1 MNWYILQV
9 YSGYEKRVLES
20 IKELVEK
27 KGLES
32 RINELFIPTQEVL
45 QMRYG
50 KKNSVKKNLIRGY
63 VFLNMSLDE
72 QLFHLIKSIGGVS
85 KFLGSLDKDG
95 IPFPVSQAEID
106 KMLNQVDSQ
115 NSMATS
121 SQHHFEVGEE
131 VKIIAEP
138 FASFKGI
145 IQEIE
150 EEKMK
155 LKISVSIFGRQT
167 PVELEYNQVEKIKD

>member
-20 IKELVEK
+20 IEELVEK

-32 RINELFIPTQEVL
+32 RIQEIFIPTQEVL

-50 KKNSVKKNLIRGY
+50 KKNNVKKNLIRGY
-63 VFLNMSLDE
+63 VFINMAIND
-72 QLFHLIKSIGGVS
+72 QLLHLIKSVSGVS
-85 KFLGSLDKDG
+85 KFVGSLDKDG
-95 IPFPVSQAEID
+95 FPFPVSQTEID
-106 KMLNQVDSQ
+106 KMLNMVDNQ
-115 NSMATS
+115 NSLSTNINK
-121 SQHHFEVGEE
+121 HFEVGEE
-131 VKIIAEP
+131 VKIMTEP
-138 FASFKGI
+138 FASFKGV

-150 EEKMK
+150 EAKMK
-155 LKISVSIFGRQT
+155 LKVSVSIFGRMT

>member
-72 QLFHLIKSIGGVS
+72 QLFHLIKGVNGVS
-85 KFLGSLDKDG
+85 KFLGALDKDG

-106 KMLNQVDSQ
+106 KMLNQVDTQ
-115 NSMATS
+115 NSMS
-121 SQHHFEVGEE
+121 NNSHNHFEVGEE
-131 VKIIAEP
+131 VKIISEP

-167 PVELEYNQVEKIKD
+167 PVELEYHQVEKIKD

>member
-32 RINELFIPTQEVL
+32 RIQEIFIPTQEVL

-50 KKNSVKKNLIRGY
+50 KKNNVKKNLIRGY
-63 VFLNMSLDE
+63 VFINMDINE
-72 QLFHLIKSIGGVS
+72 QLLHLIKSVSGVS
-85 KFLGSLDKDG
+85 NFIGSKNKDG
-95 IPFPVSQAEID
+95 IPFPVSQEEID
-106 KMLNQVDSQ
+106 RMLNLVDNQ
-115 NSMATS
+115 NSATANNNIRF
-121 SQHHFEVGEE
+121 HVGEE
-131 VKIIAEP
+131 VKIISG
-138 FASFKGI
+138 SFDSFTGV
-145 IQEIE
+145 IQEVE

-155 LKISVSIFGRQT
+155 LKVSVSIFGRMT
-167 PVELEYNQVEKIKD
+167 PVELEYNQVEKTS

>member
-20 IKELVEK
+20 IKEVVEK
-27 KGLES
+27 KGLEA
-32 RINELFIPTQEVL
+32 RIKELFIPTQEVL

-50 KKNSVKKNLIRGY
+50 KKNSIKKNLIRGY
-63 VFLNMSLDE
+63 VFLNMDLND
-72 QLFHLIKSIGGVS
+72 QLFHLIKSISGVS
-85 KFLGSLDKDG
+85 KFLGALDKEG

-115 NSMATS
+115 NSVASNAANT
-121 SQHHFEVGEE
+121 FEVGEE
-131 VKIIAEP
+131 VKIISEP